1 VRIFRWALRNIRRMT
16 AKSIALCLILT
27 AVASLVMMGF
37 TIRDASEQKIAD
49 ARSSL
54 GNVATLQVV
63 FTMPEGGFG
72 KGAQAQIDRKMLTI
86 ADAELLKDS
95 QYIVGYNYTATSQAN
110 GSILPIV
117 ADSEVTTSTGT
128 AAPTATPKANVN
140 NEPRQTRVLPSFS
153 ILGVRN
159 LSMESDFLNGTK
171 KIIDGRS
178 FSEDEINNASY
189 VVVIDELLASNN
201 SLKVGD
207 TFDITTVVMG
217 GRMPGE
223 TTETTDTVTTT
234 TKTVSVIG
242 IYSDSTA
249 PNLDASANMMVRNN
263 TFYTPVKT
271 ALDFS
276 SLSRASTT
284 ANSNIQAATYLLN
297 DPSDI
302 TALRAEAVNLGLTAD
317 TYTLDFNETTFA
329 RMVAPLNSLASFAL
343 IMVVAVIIIGGLIT
357 FLLVLMS
364 TRERK
369 GEIGIL
375 RALGASK
382 GKIASQFIVET
393 LAIGIIALMLGGVIG
408 GLSSKSVANTLL
420 QQQVTA
426 SETTTTTET
435 DTKIQSA
442 KGNPQFIG
450 GGGGGRAQ
458 GGGSFNPIAQNIT
471 PISSIEAT
479 AGMIQLVEMISAG
492 LLICMIA
499 SLSSIYWISKAE
511 PMTILSNRN

>member
-1 VRIFRWALRNIRRMT
+1 
-16 AKSIALCLILT
+16 
-27 AVASLVMMGF
+27 
-37 TIRDASEQKIAD
+37 
-49 ARSSL
+49 
-54 GNVATLQVV
+54 
-63 FTMPEGGFG
+63 
-72 KGAQAQIDRKMLTI
+72 
-86 ADAELLKDS
+86 
-95 QYIVGYNYTATSQAN
+95 
-110 GSILPIV
+110 
-117 ADSEVTTSTGT
+117 
-128 AAPTATPKANVN
+128 
-140 NEPRQTRVLPSFS
+140 
-153 ILGVRN
+153 
-159 LSMESDFLNGTK
+159 
-171 KIIDGRS
+171 
-178 FSEDEINNASY
+178 
-189 VVVIDELLASNN
+189 
-201 SLKVGD
+201 
-207 TFDITTVVMG
+207 
-217 GRMPGE
+217 MPGE